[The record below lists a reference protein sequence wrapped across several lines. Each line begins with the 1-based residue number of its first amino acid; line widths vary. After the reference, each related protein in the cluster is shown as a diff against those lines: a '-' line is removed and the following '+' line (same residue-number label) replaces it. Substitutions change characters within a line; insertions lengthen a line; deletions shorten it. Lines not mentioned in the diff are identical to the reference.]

1 MLGFSP
7 LSATIGGA
15 LIGAAA
21 GLLWIVNGRVAGI
34 SSIFGIALFGRLT
47 AEPWRLLFLVGLP
60 LGAVI
65 GYLLAPGWIADT
77 PRRLPDLDM
86 GPLGLAAAGL
96 LVGVGTGLARGC
108 TSGHGVCGLARLS
121 GRSILAVPV
130 FMAAA
135 ILTVYIV
142 RHGS

>member
-21 GLLWIVNGRVAGI
+21 GLLWIVNGRIAGV
-34 SSIFGIALFGRLT
+34 SSIFGLALFGRPG

-60 LGAVI
+60 LGAGI
-65 GYLLAPGWIADT
+65 GFWLAPGWVHDM
-77 PRRLPDLDM
+77 PHRLPDLDI
-86 GPLGLAAAGL
+86 GPLGLGAAGL

-108 TSGHGVCGLARLS
+108 TSGHGVCGMARLS
-121 GRSILAVPV
+121 GRSILAVLI

-135 ILTVYIV
+135 ILTVTIM
-142 RHGS
+142 RHSP